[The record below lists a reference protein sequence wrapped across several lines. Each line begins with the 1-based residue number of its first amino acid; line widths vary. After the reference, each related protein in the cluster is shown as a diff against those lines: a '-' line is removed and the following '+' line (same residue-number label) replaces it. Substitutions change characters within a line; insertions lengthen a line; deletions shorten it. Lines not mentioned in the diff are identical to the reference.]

1 MKKIFNLLGW
11 ILVTMTILSIILS
24 LLTAYQFITI
34 KYFNTYYPIE
44 WCIFLTMVFWSF
56 KLLDKQYNKKKIYPI
71 ICILMACGAIFF
83 IYMRV
88 Y

>member
-1 MKKIFNLLGW
+1 MKKVFNLLGW
-11 ILVTMTILSIILS
+11 ALVVATIISIILT

-44 WCIFLTMVFWSF
+44 WGIFLTMIFWSF
-56 KLLDKQYNKKKIYPI
+56 KLFDNQYNKKKVYPI
-71 ICILMACGAIFF
+71 ICLLMACVAMFF